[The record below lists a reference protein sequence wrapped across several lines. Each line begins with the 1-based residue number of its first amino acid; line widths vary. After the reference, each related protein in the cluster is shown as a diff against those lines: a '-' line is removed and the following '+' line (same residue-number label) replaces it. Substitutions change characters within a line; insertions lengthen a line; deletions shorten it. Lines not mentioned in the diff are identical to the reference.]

1 MAESERSCVIPLAE
15 AQKRIPGAPGAHFAT
30 FMQRGTVRVL
40 LSLPV
45 SPNRQTP
52 HAQDEVYVIVRGR
65 GVLFHS
71 GRRDPFEAGDF
82 IFVAGDGALVRGFH
96 GGPRGMGRL
105 LWSSGRRGPD
115 VERDARGQ
123 ARVGPDQMSPSS
135 ITFDRTAGSH
145 SAYRGRST

>member
-71 GRRDPFEAGDF
+71 VLRYPFGEGDF
-82 IFVAGDGALVRGFH
+82 IVVARDGALVWGCD
-96 GGPRGMGRL
+96 GGCGDL
-105 LWSSGRRGPD
+105 
-115 VERDARGQ
+115 
-123 ARVGPDQMSPSS
+123 
-135 ITFDRTAGSH
+135 
-145 SAYRGRST
+145 